1 MGGADAPAAPAAP
14 GAPSKRGSVRMLRPT
29 LDGLPALE
37 PAIESLPE
45 GYGFRTYR
53 AGDEAAW
60 AEIMNTGEM
69 NEWDVARAREKLTG
83 LPYPQFDPEGLFFIT
98 HGPEERPVG
107 SACAWLTDP
116 DERETGTLHMVCVLP
131 EHRGRRLS
139 YPLCLAVLHRF
150 RERGLRR
157 AQLNTGDWRLGAV
170 KVYLELGFRPLIE
183 RPEQPAQWEE
193 IARALGWTRP
203 LEAIRGEPV
212 G

>member
-1 MGGADAPAAPAAP
+1 MGGAEAPAAPAAP
-14 GAPSKRGSVRMLRPT
+14 SKRASVRMLRPT
-29 LDGLPALE
+29 LDGLPPLV
-37 PAIESLPE
+37 PAIGALPE

-69 NEWDVARAREKLTG
+69 NEWDAARAREKLTG

-98 HGPEERPVG
+98 SGRDERPVG

-116 DERETGTLHMVCVLP
+116 GERETGTLHMVCVLP

-157 AQLNTGDWRLGAV
+157 ARLNTGDWRLGAV
-170 KVYLELGFRPLIE
+170 KVYLELEFQPLIE

-203 LEAIRGEPV
+203 LDPIPGEPV